1 MECKKP
7 LIGTNEPEDIEMAA
21 KRVTAYDASLEYK
34 PESENKNNI
43 RRYNRPRTGSS
54 LFDRKTILILIIIAV
69 LSLIT
74 IISSIIWAIFI
85 YKNETTIIT
94 TTSTSV
100 ISSIKTTI
108 LAKSTTEKIMVTT
121 STKTTTTTTSSIH
134 TTSITETTMLTKSTN
149 SVIITMNGPKSNKW
163 KQNAV
168 TVAGGNGEGQKLNQ
182 LRRPRGI
189 FIDQKKNI
197 FIADVENHR
206 IVEWKYNAKEGQII
220 AGGN

>member
-1 MECKKP
+1 
-7 LIGTNEPEDIEMAA
+7 MAA
-21 KRVTAYDASLEYK
+21 KRMTVYDASLEYK

-43 RRYNRPRTGSS
+43 RRSTRPRTGSS

-74 IISSIIWAIFI
+74 IISSILWAIFI

-134 TTSITETTMLTKSTN
+134 TTSITETTMLTTSTN